1 MLQVGCTGECVSS
14 EAGEC
19 FEGCRS
25 GISARERD
33 AKGEAEEAAADEEG
47 SIEQVCLLAFGCD
60 FYPYAANPNTLSR
73 KPLGTGNIDRR
84 IQAEICFGGD
94 GERVRTEQHQLT

>member
-1 MLQVGCTGECVSS
+1 MFQVKQVNASRVA
-14 EAGEC
+14 EAGSVQER
-19 FEGCRS
+19 GTQKGKQKKQQQMKKVQLS
-25 GISARERD
+25 KSA
-33 AKGEAEEAAADEEG
+33 
-47 SIEQVCLLAFGCD
+47 ILAFGCD
-60 FYPYAANPNTLSR
+60 FYPYAANPDTLSR